1 MSRYDRNYEDES
13 YDGDIRNKVPV
24 IVETIR
30 VENEDGDEEKI
41 DIEINPKLLEI
52 VNSQTYEEKNDN
64 SMGTKTE
71 YTLEGEIDVDGN
83 TYFVEMRV
91 WEYPINVV
99 DDYEVIKIEK
109 M

>member
-1 MSRYDRNYEDES
+1 MSRYDKNYEDEN
-13 YDGDIRNKVPV
+13 YDCDIRNKVP
-24 IVETIR
+24 IIMKTIR
-30 VENEDGDEEKI
+30 IESEDGDKKKI

-52 VNSQTYEEKNDN
+52 VNSQTYEKNDN
-64 SMGTKTE
+64 SMGNETE
-71 YTLEGEIDVDGN
+71 HTLEGEIDVKGN

-91 WEYPINVV
+91 SEYPINAV

>member
-1 MSRYDRNYEDES
+1 MSRYDKENENYDC
-13 YDGDIRNKVPV
+13 DIRNKVP
-24 IVETIR
+24 IITKTIQI
-30 VENEDGDEEKI
+30 ENEDGDEKKI

-64 SMGTKTE
+64 SMGTETE
-71 YTLEGEIDVDGN
+71 YTLEGEIDVEGN
-83 TYFVEMRV
+83 TYFVEMKV

-99 DDYEVIKIEK
+99 DNYEVIKIKK